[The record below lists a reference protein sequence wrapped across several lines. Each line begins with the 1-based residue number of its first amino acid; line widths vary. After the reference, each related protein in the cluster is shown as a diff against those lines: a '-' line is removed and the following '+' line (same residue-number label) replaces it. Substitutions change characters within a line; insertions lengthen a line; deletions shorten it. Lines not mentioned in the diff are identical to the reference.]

1 MKRLIYKVPASF
13 SEAQVERFQDELRSI
28 RGKPGNVVLSNGV
41 DVVEVDDSGESNMKQ
56 SKEDSFLDGIGM
68 GVQAFGLGV
77 LLFASLVGIRILIF
91 GFK

>member
-13 SEAQVERFQDELRSI
+13 SEEQVTRFRDELKSI
-28 RGKPGNVVLSNGV
+28 RGKPGNVVLPNGV